1 MIGFVLST
9 LFSIQ
14 LLSKSLTWTL
24 LTLCL
29 AQEYVGVAGWTFR
42 LAKDSRY
49 PKFEGHH
56 CGSLCMPGMSSPASV
71 TDPHPHGE
79 AQGMDGLRKGAHQ
92 GRLPQ
97 TGWVWE
103 AFFLEGRCGPMQATV

>member
-1 MIGFVLST
+1 MWGWLVG
-9 LFSIQ
+9 LFALPKIPDTPN
-14 LLSKSLTWTL
+14 LRVTI
-24 LTLCL
+24 
-29 AQEYVGVAGWTFR
+29 VAH
-42 LAKDSRY
+42 SV
-49 PKFEGHH
+49 
-56 CGSLCMPGMSSPASV
+56 PGMSSPASV

>member
-14 LLSKSLTWTL
+14 LLSQSLTRTH
-24 LTLCL
+24 LTLWL
-29 AQEYVGVAGWTFR
+29 RSTWGWLVGLYT
-42 LAKDSRY
+42 LPKIPDT

-92 GRLPQ
+92 GRLPPDRL
-97 TGWVWE
+97 GVGG
-103 AFFLEGRCGPMQATV
+103 LLP